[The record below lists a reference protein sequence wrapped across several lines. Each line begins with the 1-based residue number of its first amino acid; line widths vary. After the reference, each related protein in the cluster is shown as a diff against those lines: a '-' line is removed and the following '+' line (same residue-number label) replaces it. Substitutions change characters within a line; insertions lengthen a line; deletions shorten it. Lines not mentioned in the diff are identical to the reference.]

1 MAVTVDELFYGDDRY
16 VIPLYQRNYTW
27 GEDQIIQLVSDIAAA
42 HAESVDAAEVDESNA
57 YHLGNLVVSPRADG
71 RFEVIDGQQRLTT
84 LFMLLAHLDHEAE
97 GTTPTKAH
105 RPEYEARPK
114 ATRTLEFLPKK
125 DQKLPEN
132 ESFDT
137 AIADASALIHT
148 LASKK
153 DQENWI
159 CPKVAEYIKSSVKLV
174 RMTIPQSTDLN
185 RYFEVM
191 NTRGVQLRPVDIVKA
206 RLMKHLQ
213 REDQAVFEAVWRG
226 CSDMSRY
233 VQMGVTRGDTARRS
247 RLFGD
252 EWTSIP
258 SDFAELRE
266 ALTPDVSA
274 TTTEAGEGEPVSLEK
289 AVDQYLAGGI
299 GSKKDDD
306 EDGERFSSQITFE
319 VFLLHILALKGQGEG
334 LDRQHDDKKDRQLD
348 DKKLVGRF
356 EKVLNSVDR
365 DQSGPS
371 SREWVQNFAVSLLR
385 YRMLFDRYII
395 KRDTNLHPGSE
406 STADDEVG
414 DWSLVSVRSNRMAN
428 PQPRY
433 APTFSSDAA
442 VQKRIVLLQ
451 SALRITYTSPKTM
464 HWMTKVLRH
473 VDQNPELS
481 GGDLLAFIQNWTR
494 GRVKEAMAQGPE
506 GALPSGFG
514 VPRIMFTYLDYLL
527 VKDAQGDYR
536 FSYRNSIEHFYP
548 QTWDQEK
555 SNDKFEFTDKSL
567 LDDFGNLALVSVS
580 VNSKFSNN
588 TPGEKATFTA
598 VRAQSPKLERMCKV
612 VKDVGQWKDQQAKS
626 HRDEMLTLLR
636 ADLREEQAN

>member
-1 MAVTVDELFYGDDRY
+1 MTTSQRQAQSVTVRELFYGDDRY

-42 HAESVDAAEVDESNA
+42 HADSSDS
-57 YHLGNLVVSPRADG
+57 YHLGNLVVSPRGDG

-97 GTTPTKAH
+97 GTTKAH
-105 RPEYEARPK
+105 RPEYEARPN

-153 DQENWI
+153 DREDWI
-159 CPKVAEYIKSSVKLV
+159 CPEVARYIESSVKLV

-213 REDQAVFEAVWRG
+213 REDQPVFEAVWRG

-233 VQMGVTRGDTARRS
+233 VQMGVTRGDTALRA

-252 EWTSIP
+252 EWTTIP
-258 SDFAELRE
+258 TDFAKLRK
-266 ALTPDVSA
+266 ALAPDASD
-274 TTTEAGEGEPVSLEK
+274 TSTEMRTEPISLDD
-289 AVDQYLAGGI
+289 AVGQYLAGGV
-299 GSKKDDD
+299 GTEKDDD

-334 LDRQHDDKKDRQLD
+334 VDRPLD

-356 EKVLNSVDR
+356 EKVLDNVTY

-371 SREWVQNFAVSLLR
+371 NEEWVQSFAVTLLR

-406 STADDEVG
+406 SAADDEVG
-414 DWSLVSVRSNRMAN
+414 DWSLVSVRSNRRAN
-428 PQPRY
+428 PQPSY
-433 APTFSSDAA
+433 SNTFSSEA
-442 VQKRIVLLQ
+442 QKKLVLLQ
-451 SALRITYTSPKTM
+451 SALRITYTSPRTM
-464 HWMTKVLRH
+464 RWMTEVLRH

-481 GGDLLAFIQNWTR
+481 GDDLLAFIQGWAR
-494 GRVKEAMAQGPE
+494 GRVSKAMAQGPE

-527 VKDAQGDYR
+527 VKDAQSDYR
-536 FSYRNSIEHFYP
+536 FSYRNSIEHFLP
-548 QTWDQEK
+548 QTWDHEK
-555 SNDKFEFTDKSL
+555 STDKSEFTDRSL

-588 TPGEKATFTA
+588 TPVEKATYSSA
-598 VRAQSPKLERMCKV
+598 RAQSPKLERMCKV
-612 VKDVGQWKDQQAKS
+612 MKDAGGQWKDQQAKS
-626 HRDEMLTLLR
+626 HRDEMLKLLW
-636 ADLREEQAN
+636 ADLSC